1 MKNEIF
7 IVLLFTFS
15 MTSNFALG
23 QCSPT
28 SSAFAPQG
36 LPQGFDPTALTIESI
51 QLPFPTL
58 IEVADSNEVYVL
70 GGQPVILDVF
80 VNAIL
85 TGQPGIPNPVYYS
98 QFTPYVVKVD
108 PLTMDTMFLE
118 LSGGAGI
125 SYLGGIAKHPNGY
138 LYAIAQA
145 RLFKIDPADM
155 SILTT
160 IDMPVQAGQPIIYN
174 GVFITSSGL
183 LVTKSTDIANP
194 VQGQFFILDPN
205 SLQILNQIALD
216 AGTARLAF
224 DCDSLG
230 NEYIY
235 HLNQEYTFRM
245 LVVNDSL
252 VVDTS
257 WQAAYDPYGTGVN
270 AEPTSPRLLNDI
282 VAYTTNTSFN
292 ATEPMKIFWQRTGQS
307 YSRYTDT
314 LRGEYMFSDT
324 LTAGYDFWGVTV
336 NDETGVI
343 VGQDQANGKIA
354 AYSIDVN
361 EQLQYLWERDYGISG
376 QPFIVG
382 SSEMLYTNDF
392 NSIEGVDY
400 LVILDLFT
408 GTELGRIPTP
418 ATRPSISQTRVGA
431 YNDFYYCSNE
441 PGQLLGY
448 FHRVSLDNTT
458 GTNTAKNLTLDNS
471 FRAAPNP
478 FQNQTFVTWN
488 RNEGVVFQ
496 AQLFNV
502 AGQVVRT
509 YQNVLGESLLIEKE
523 GLLPGIYF
531 LNLMGDDGT
540 SGTLKLSVM
549 E

>member
-1 MKNEIF
+1 
-7 IVLLFTFS
+7 
-15 MTSNFALG
+15 
-23 QCSPT
+23 
-28 SSAFAPQG
+28 
-36 LPQGFDPTALTIESI
+36 
-51 QLPFPTL
+51 
-58 IEVADSNEVYVL
+58 
-70 GGQPVILDVF
+70 
-80 VNAIL
+80 
-85 TGQPGIPNPVYYS
+85 
-98 QFTPYVVKVD
+98 
-108 PLTMDTMFLE
+108 
-118 LSGGAGI
+118 
-125 SYLGGIAKHPNGY
+125 
-138 LYAIAQA
+138 
-145 RLFKIDPADM
+145 
-155 SILTT
+155 
-160 IDMPVQAGQPIIYN
+160 
-174 GVFITSSGL
+174 
-183 LVTKSTDIANP
+183 
-194 VQGQFFILDPN
+194 
-205 SLQILNQIALD
+205 
-216 AGTARLAF
+216 
-224 DCDSLG
+224 
-230 NEYIY
+230 
-235 HLNQEYTFRM
+235 
-245 LVVNDSL
+245 
-252 VVDTS
+252 
-257 WQAAYDPYGTGVN
+257 
-270 AEPTSPRLLNDI
+270 
-282 VAYTTNTSFN
+282 
-292 ATEPMKIFWQRTGQS
+292 
-307 YSRYTDT
+307 
-314 LRGEYMFSDT
+314 MFSDT